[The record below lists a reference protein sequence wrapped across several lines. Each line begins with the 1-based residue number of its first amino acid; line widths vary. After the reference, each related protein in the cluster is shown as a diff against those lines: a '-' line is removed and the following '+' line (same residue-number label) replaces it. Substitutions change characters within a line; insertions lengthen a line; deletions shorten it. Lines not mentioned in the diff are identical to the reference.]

1 MHDRVMKEYAL
12 VPESILN
19 LRELFASWADNTWLP
34 ARKIQHKNDLSTTCA
49 AQKLSGFVL
58 RMQNL
63 LQRKSSGLKTNPFT
77 GERL

>member
-49 AQKLSGFVL
+49 AKIIRVRSPDA
-58 RMQNL
+58 
-63 LQRKSSGLKTNPFT
+63 KPPAA
-77 GERL
+77 